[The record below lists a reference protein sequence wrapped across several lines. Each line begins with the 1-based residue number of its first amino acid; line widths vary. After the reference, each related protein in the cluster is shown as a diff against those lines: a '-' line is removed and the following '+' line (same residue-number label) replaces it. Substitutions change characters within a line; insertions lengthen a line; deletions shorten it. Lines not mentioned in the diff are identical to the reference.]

1 MTSGG
6 LNDLFSGDDDLERL
20 TGINRKQ
27 ILKNL
32 SYEDETADKI
42 TLEKI
47 SDCEILVMK
56 NIHPRYMGKCFN
68 LRSEND
74 RVYLV
79 DNQTKGNELKLSGE
93 KILSELYY
101 CEKAVLFCITLSGDI
116 DMEIGL
122 IEKQDIEKAIMLDA
136 VASAA
141 LEDYCDIVEK
151 DVSAKYPD
159 YQITYRFSPAYG
171 DMPVNTN
178 SDFVAMLD
186 AERRIGVSV
195 SESGKFTPR
204 YSIAA
209 ILGLKKK

>member
-1 MTSGG
+1 M
-6 LNDLFSGDDDLERL
+6 ERL

-32 SYEDETADKI
+32 NYEDETADQI

-47 SDCEILVMK
+47 SDCEILVLK
-56 NIHPRYMGKCFN
+56 NIHPRYMGKCYN

-74 RVYLV
+74 RVFLV
-79 DNQTKGNELKLSGE
+79 DNQIKENELKLSGE

-136 VASAA
+136 VAAAA

-178 SDFVAMLD
+178 NDFVAMLD
-186 AERRIGVSV
+186 AQRRIGVSV